1 MLQPV
6 SANTDLA
13 AAPPEAP
20 AAAAPPVLRVSTLSP
35 FAFPA
40 FRIIWIA
47 NLFANLGTWAQ
58 SVAAAWVI
66 TTEQSSPLM
75 VAMIQV
81 AAAFPLVALSIL
93 TGVLADNYDRRK
105 VMLTGM
111 LLELAGGIFIT
122 ILAFAGLLHPVTL
135 IISVFCIAI
144 GSAVV
149 TPAWQAAVGEQVP
162 RAHVGSAVLL
172 NSVNFNVARAVG
184 PAIGGLLLG
193 ATGAPTVFLLN
204 CVCYAGLIWAIWRW
218 RRDIPERRL
227 PPERLFE
234 GVIAALRYTQHSTV
248 TRLVMLRAFAFGL
261 SASAL
266 WALLPLLAYGH
277 EDGNALLYGY
287 MLGALGVG
295 AILGSAVVRR
305 LQAAWGAGGLV
316 SAAAGLLAACL
327 LALGTTTTLW
337 VAFPALLLSGG
348 CWIGVLATYNTT
360 VQMLVPDWVKARSL
374 ALYQTAIFGGL
385 AAGSFMWG
393 HFAGTMG
400 VSGALS
406 AAGIMLGITVALL
419 YRSRLPEQVDT
430 QSLARADSTEPA
442 LSAAGFNTQHGAVLV
457 AVEYL
462 IAQEK
467 LSDLIRAAGPLR
479 QLRLRNGAQQWQLF
493 RDLEREGV
501 WREVFLVESWM
512 QYLRMLDRLTLADK
526 IVLDQLRA
534 LHTGDKPPVVSRNVS
549 YLAMNEAQGFS
560 LRREPE
566 SL

>member
-6 SANTDLA
+6 SASTDLP
-13 AAPPEAP
+13 AAPPAAP
-20 AAAAPPVLRVSTLSP
+20 APVLQVSTLSP

-40 FRIIWIA
+40 FRVIWIA

-93 TGVLADNYDRRK
+93 TGVLADNHDRRK
-105 VMLTGM
+105 VMLAGM

-122 ILAFAGLLHPVTL
+122 VLAFAGLLHPITL
-135 IISVFCIAI
+135 IASVFCIAI
-144 GSAVV
+144 GSAIV

-162 RAHVGSAVLL
+162 REHVGSAVLL

-193 ATGAPTVFLLN
+193 ALGTSWVFLLN
-204 CVCYAGLIWAIWRW
+204 CFCYGALIWAIWRW
-218 RRDIPERRL
+218 KRDLPERRL
-227 PPERLFE
+227 PPEGLFE
-234 GVIAALRYTQHSTV
+234 GVVAALRYTQHSTV
-248 TRLVMLRAFAFGL
+248 TRVVMLRSFAFGL

-266 WALLPLLAYGH
+266 WALLPLLAH
-277 EDGNALLYGY
+277 EHQSGSALLYGY

-295 AILGSAVVRR
+295 AILGSVLVRR
-305 LQAAWGAGGLV
+305 ARAAWGSGGLITV
-316 SAAAGLLAACL
+316 AAALLAACL
-327 LALGTTTTLW
+327 LALGLAGTLW

-360 VQMLVPDWVKARSL
+360 VQLLVPDWVKARAL

-406 AAGIMLGITVALL
+406 AAGILLGVTVALL
-419 YRSRLPEQVDT
+419 YRSRLPEQVDA
-430 QSLARADSTEPA
+430 QSLTRADNTEPA
-442 LSAAGFNTQHGAVLV
+442 LAAAAFNTQRGAVLV

-462 IAQEK
+462 INPDK
-467 LSDLIRAAGPLR
+467 LAALIHAARPLR
-479 QLRLRNGAQQWQLF
+479 LLRLRNGAQQWQLF

-512 QYLRMLDRLTLADK
+512 QYLRMIDRMTLADK
-526 IVLDQLRA
+526 MVLDEVRA
-534 LHTGDKPPVVSRNVS
+534 LHAGDKPPVVSRNVS

-560 LRREPE
+560 LRRDPDTR
-566 SL
+566 

>member
-6 SANTDLA
+6 SPSADL
-13 AAPPEAP
+13 PPKAP
-20 AAAAPPVLRVSTLSP
+20 AAPAAPLIVSTLSP

-58 SVAAAWVI
+58 SVAAAWII

-105 VMLTGM
+105 VMLAGM
-111 LLELAGGIFIT
+111 LLELAGGVFIT
-122 ILAFAGLLHPVTL
+122 ILAFAGLLHLITL
-135 IISVFCIAI
+135 IASVFCIAI

-162 RAHVGSAVLL
+162 REHVGSAVLL

-193 ATGAPTVFLLN
+193 AMGAPWVFLLN
-204 CVCYAGLIWAIWRW
+204 CVCYGALVWAIWRW
-218 RRDIPERRL
+218 RRVVPVRRL
-227 PPERLFE
+227 PPEGLLE
-234 GVIAALRYTQHSTV
+234 GVVAALRYTQHSTV
-248 TRLVMLRAFAFGL
+248 TRVVMLRSFAFGL

-266 WALLPLLAYGH
+266 WALLPLLAH
-277 EDGNALLYGY
+277 EHADGSALLYGY

-295 AILGSAVVRR
+295 AILGSVVVRR
-305 LQAAWGAGGLV
+305 IRQAWGASALITV
-316 SAAAGLLAACL
+316 AAALLAVCL
-327 LALGTTTTLW
+327 AALGLTDTLW
-337 VAFPALLLSGG
+337 VAFPALLVSGS

-360 VQMLVPDWVKARSL
+360 VQLLVPDWVKARSL

-400 VSGALS
+400 VSGALTT
-406 AAGIMLGITVALL
+406 AGIMLGITVALL
-419 YRSRLPEQVDT
+419 YRSRLPEHVDA
-430 QSLARADSTEPA
+430 QSLARVDDVEPA
-442 LSAAGFNTQHGAVLV
+442 MAAAGFNTQHGAVLV
-457 AVEYL
+457 AVEYQIDQDKLRAL
-462 IAQEK
+462 IA
-467 LSDLIRAAGPLR
+467 AAHPLR
-479 QLRLRNGAQQWQLF
+479 LLRLRNGAQQWQLF
-493 RDLEREGV
+493 RDLEREGI

-512 QYLRMLDRLTLADK
+512 QYLRMIDRMTLADK
-526 IVLDQLRA
+526 MVLDEVRA
-534 LHTGDKPPVVSRNVS
+534 LHGGEQPPVVSRNVS

-560 LRREPE
+560 LRRHPE
-566 SL
+566 AP

>member
-6 SANTDLA
+6 SPSADL
-13 AAPPEAP
+13 PPKAP
-20 AAAAPPVLRVSTLSP
+20 AAPAAPLTVSTLSP

-40 FRIIWIA
+40 FRLIWIA

-58 SVAAAWVI
+58 SVAAAWII

-105 VMLTGM
+105 VMLAGM
-111 LLELAGGIFIT
+111 LLELAGGVFIT
-122 ILAFAGLLHPVTL
+122 ILAFAGLLHPITL
-135 IISVFCIAI
+135 IASVFCIAI

-162 RAHVGSAVLL
+162 REHVGSAVLL

-193 ATGAPTVFLLN
+193 AMGAPWVFLLN
-204 CVCYAGLIWAIWRW
+204 CVCYGALVWAIWRW
-218 RRDIPERRL
+218 RRVVPVRRL
-227 PPERLFE
+227 PPEGLLE
-234 GVIAALRYTQHSTV
+234 GVVAALRYTQHSTV
-248 TRLVMLRAFAFGL
+248 TRVVMLRSFAFGL

-266 WALLPLLAYGH
+266 WALLPLLAH
-277 EDGNALLYGY
+277 EHADGSALLYGY

-295 AILGSAVVRR
+295 AILGSVVVRR
-305 LQAAWGAGGLV
+305 IRQAWGASALITV
-316 SAAAGLLAACL
+316 AAALLAVCL
-327 LALGTTTTLW
+327 AALGLTDTLW
-337 VAFPALLLSGG
+337 VAFPALLVSGS

-360 VQMLVPDWVKARSL
+360 VQLLVPDWVKARSL

-400 VSGALS
+400 VSGALTT
-406 AAGIMLGITVALL
+406 AGIMLGITVALL
-419 YRSRLPEQVDT
+419 YRSRLPEHVDA
-430 QSLARADSTEPA
+430 QSLARVDDVEPA
-442 LSAAGFNTQHGAVLV
+442 MAAAGFNTQHGAVLV
-457 AVEYL
+457 AVEYQIDQDKLRAL
-462 IAQEK
+462 IA
-467 LSDLIRAAGPLR
+467 AAHPLR
-479 QLRLRNGAQQWQLF
+479 LLRLRNGAQQWQLF
-493 RDLEREGV
+493 RDLEREGI

-512 QYLRMLDRLTLADK
+512 QYLRMIDRMTLADK
-526 IVLDQLRA
+526 MVLDEVRA
-534 LHTGDKPPVVSRNVS
+534 LHAGEQPPVVSRNVS

-560 LRREPE
+560 LRRHPE
-566 SL
+566 AP

>member
-6 SANTDLA
+6 SATNDL
-13 AAPPEAP
+13 PPDAP
-20 AAAAPPVLRVSTLSP
+20 AAPAPVLRVSTLSP

-58 SVAAAWVI
+58 SVAAAWII

-111 LLELAGGIFIT
+111 LLELAGGVFIT
-122 ILAFAGLLHPVTL
+122 VLAFAGLLHPITL
-135 IISVFCIAI
+135 IASVFCIAI

-193 ATGAPTVFLLN
+193 AMGAPWVFLLN
-204 CVCYAGLIWAIWRW
+204 CFCYGSLIWAIWRW
-218 RRDIPERRL
+218 KRDLPVRRL
-227 PPERLFE
+227 PPEGIFE
-234 GVIAALRYTQHSTV
+234 GVVAALRYTQHSTV
-248 TRLVMLRAFAFGL
+248 TRVVMLRSFAFGL
-261 SASAL
+261 SAS
-266 WALLPLLAYGH
+266 
-277 EDGNALLYGY
+277 ALLYGY
-287 MLGALGVG
+287 MLGALGLG
-295 AILGSAVVRR
+295 AIVGSAAVRR
-305 LQAAWGAGGLV
+305 AQAAWGASRLV
-316 SAAAGLLAACL
+316 SVAAGLLAACL
-327 LALGTTTTLW
+327 LALGLAGSLW
-337 VAFPALLLSGG
+337 IAFPALLLSGG

-360 VQMLVPDWVKARSL
+360 VQMLVPDWVKARAL

-400 VSGALS
+400 VSGALA
-406 AAGIMLGITVALL
+406 AAGIMLGVTVALL
-419 YRSRLPEQVDT
+419 YRSRLPEHVDT
-430 QSLARADSTEPA
+430 QSLARADSAEPA
-442 LSAAGFNTQHGAVLV
+442 LAAAGFNTQHGAVLV
-457 AVEYL
+457 AVEYQ
-462 IAQEK
+462 IERDK
-467 LSDLIRAAGPLR
+467 LSALIQAAHPLR
-479 QLRLRNGAQQWQLF
+479 LLRLRNGAQQWQLF

-512 QYLRMLDRLTLADK
+512 QYLRMIDRMTLADK
-526 IVLDQLRA
+526 MVLDKVHA
-534 LHTGDKPPVVSRNVS
+534 LHAGGKPPVVSRNVS

-560 LRREPE
+560 LRRDPE